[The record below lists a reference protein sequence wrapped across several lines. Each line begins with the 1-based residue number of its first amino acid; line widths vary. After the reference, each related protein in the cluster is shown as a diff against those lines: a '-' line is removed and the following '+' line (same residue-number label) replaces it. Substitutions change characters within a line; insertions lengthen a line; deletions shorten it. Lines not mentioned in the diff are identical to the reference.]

1 MGRSK
6 KEQTD
11 SVEMV
16 EPAEAAETGDIAEI
30 ESGDDVPAE
39 AAGGAFVVQWDIKV
53 DGKRYAAGDTVN
65 LGADDAARFLA
76 SGAVV
81 EG

>member
-1 MGRSK
+1 MGRPK
-6 KEQTD
+6 KEPTD

-16 EPAEAAETGDIAEI
+16 EPAGAAETGDIAEI
-30 ESGDDVPAE
+30 ES
-39 AAGGAFVVQWDIKV
+39 GAFVVQWDIKV
-53 DGKRYAAGDTVN
+53 DGKRYTAGDTVN

>member
-1 MGRSK
+1 MGRPK
-6 KEQTD
+6 KEQSD

-30 ESGDDVPAE
+30 ESG
-39 AAGGAFVVQWDIKV
+39 AFVVQWDIKV
-53 DGKRYAAGDTVN
+53 DGKRYTAGDTVN

>member
-1 MGRSK
+1 MGRPK

-30 ESGDDVPAE
+30 VS
-39 AAGGAFVVQWDIKV
+39 GAFVVQWDIKV

-65 LGADDAARFLA
+65 LNADDAARFLA